1 MVDVEQV
8 IAALGERFDP
18 AETEIVERLL
28 RQYSGTIP
36 DRQLLD
42 EIGLAVAIHRRAVK
56 RKRPP
61 ST

>member
-1 MVDVEQV
+1 MDVEQV

-18 AETEIVERLL
+18 AEAEIVEKLL

-42 EIGLAVAIHRRAVK
+42 EIGLALAIHRRAEK

>member
-1 MVDVEQV
+1 MVDVEQL

-18 AETEIVERLL
+18 AEAEIVERLL

-42 EIGLAVAIHRRAVK
+42 EIGLALAIHRQETQE
-56 RKRPP
+56 RPP